1 MLFGRFLLFKKNFK
15 IFAKKLSFFRFWIVL
30 IIEGKRN
37 AFLRLLFCA
46 IMGAK
51 RGGGGRMLGIYLSML
66 NSTADQDAFQALYEA
81 NKYKVFRA
89 AQRIVENKL

>member
-1 MLFGRFLLFKKNFK
+1 
-15 IFAKKLSFFRFWIVL
+15 
-30 IIEGKRN
+30 
-37 AFLRLLFCA
+37 
-46 IMGAK
+46 MGAK

-89 AQRIVENKL
+89 AQRIVKNKL